1 MILQILH
8 AALWINVVIWVCSRR
23 ELSIMTCHWGTS
35 LGPLEGRIL
44 PCDQLDKV
52 IVEGDAST
60 SIKDRGATI
69 PVEVSGHNLH
79 THKDYNMLKTS
90 PKPLHPQPWQF
101 DVHTWSS
108 VYPRMPFMGPS
119 AAALTT
125 FLISSYLACS
135 QQSRHENLK
144 LRLFNQNHFYHEGL

>member
-1 MILQILH
+1 MLYFEY
-8 AALWINVVIWVCSRR
+8 VVIWVCSRC
-23 ELSIMTCHWGTS
+23 ELSITSCHWGTS
-35 LGPLEGRIL
+35 FLGALLEGRIL

-60 SIKDRGATI
+60 SIKDRWATI
-69 PVEVSGHNLH
+69 PIEVSGHNLH
-79 THKDYNMLKTS
+79 THKDMLKTS
-90 PKPLHPQPWQF
+90 PKPLHSQPWQF

-135 QQSRHENLK
+135 QQMRQEKQTGVK
-144 LRLFNQNHFYHEGL
+144 LRSVNWNHFYHEGL